1 MLAFVQNQDV
11 HLWLV
16 SLPLCELRCGQEKRQ
31 PVFLNVTPDDVL
43 DLHDDRVRETI
54 QLKTLQPTCQTQ
66 YLHACT
72 HTHTHKETSQIQS
85 NHSRGRW
92 LHVFDLNVKDDW
104 VYISIDLYKSTWRPD
119 EEVDELRRKLPTVGN
134 PTEDSWLLLC
144 PSSFPQSLCSLH
156 LPSAFCL
163 NTSIWPCL
171 PIYISFIF
179 SLISFC
185 THTSVHA
192 HTLAHTLQKW
202 EPVVALEWESVDE
215 RRPICD
221 WMTEWLKEWRAKAV
235 KLSVSLHRSRR
246 QEPTL
251 GCKSCSQTQ
260 SYRVRST
267 RIGVFIK
274 IHIIIILMV
283 FMRWGWQ
290 MRKLVHQSYVSK

>member
-1 MLAFVQNQDV
+1 M
-11 HLWLV
+11 
-16 SLPLCELRCGQEKRQ
+16 
-31 PVFLNVTPDDVL
+31 
-43 DLHDDRVRETI
+43 
-54 QLKTLQPTCQTQ
+54 
-66 YLHACT
+66 
-72 HTHTHKETSQIQS
+72 
-85 NHSRGRW
+85 
-92 LHVFDLNVKDDW
+92 
-104 VYISIDLYKSTWRPD
+104 YISVDLYKSTWRTD

-156 LPSAFCL
+156 LPSAFFL
-163 NTSIWPCL
+163 NTLIWPCL

-179 SLISFC
+179 SLISCC
-185 THTSVHA
+185 THTGVHA
-192 HTLAHTLQKW
+192 HTLTHTLQKW

-251 GCKSCSQTQ
+251 RCKSCSQTQ

-274 IHIIIILMV
+274 IHIIIILMA

-290 MRKLVHQSYVSK
+290 MRKSVHQSYVNK